1 MAEQTIG
8 DYTRIYL
15 GRGLYGQPLAAPDT
29 DQLELGVSL
38 LDMGEEL
45 ETAVRFP
52 EHLLAGLAVDRPDAA
67 AVPPGT
73 LYSATDDAIVYQSD
87 GTSWTAWAT
96 GGGGGGA
103 SASDTACWLPL
114 TTTVAGDDVL
124 VFDADHSLIPTLI
137 PL

>member
-38 LDMGEEL
+38 ADMGEEL
-45 ETAVRFP
+45 ETALRLP
-52 EHLLAGLAVDRPDAA
+52 EHLLSGDVADRPAAA
-67 AVPPGT
+67 AVPAGT
-73 LYSATDDAIVYQSD
+73 LYSATDENVVYQSD
-87 GTSWTAWAT
+87 GTAWTAWAT
-96 GGGGGGA
+96 GGAGGGA
-103 SASDTACWLPL
+103 TPSDSACWLPL

-124 VFDADHSLIPTLI
+124 VFDAGHSLIPTLI